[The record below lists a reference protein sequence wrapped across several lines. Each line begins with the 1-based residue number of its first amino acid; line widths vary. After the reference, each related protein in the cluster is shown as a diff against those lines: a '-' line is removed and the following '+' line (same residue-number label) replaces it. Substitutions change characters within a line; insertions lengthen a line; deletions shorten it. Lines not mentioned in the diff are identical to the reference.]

1 MRRESGIR
9 NMTEG
14 SALRHIV
21 WFTLPLLAGNFL
33 QQFYNMV
40 DSWVVGNYVSDA
52 ALAAV
57 GVGFPVIFLFTSLFS
72 GIATGGTVVI
82 AQALGAQKP
91 ERVQA
96 AIGTLYTAFVRGIL
110 PITAAA
116 VLLVRPLMVLLRVD
130 PAAWAET
137 RTYLLV
143 VCAGIIGSIGYNLN
157 AGILSGVG
165 NSSATLLFLAVSTI
179 LNILLDLTLGWGL
192 IALGGLVAYE
202 NVIMRVFGDV
212 MWRWGQNNPVFRA
225 FYLMLDELPQIVTCV
240 ALIVCGLWLVRG
252 PKGKKVHRKKAEEPE
267 DEDFREYTAAEAD
280 APEAPEETADFAMPK
295 LSALLGDP
303 VTPEDLEEPEQPENA
318 EGDDG
323 RTE

>member
-1 MRRESGIR
+1 MKKNGILTFLFAFVPGAGQMYQGYMKR
-9 NMTEG
+9 GLSLITLFFLCIMAGMLLLEPLVLT
-14 SALRHIV
+14 ALIV
-21 WFTLPLLAGNFL
+21 WMYSFFDTFNLRAQIIAENAPADDYLVHINWKDKRMQDF
-33 QQFYNMV
+33 MM
-40 DSWVVGNYVSDA
+40 DSHK
-52 ALAAV
+52 L
-57 GVGFPVIFLFTSLFS
+57 
-72 GIATGGTVVI
+72 
-82 AQALGAQKP
+82 
-91 ERVQA
+91 
-96 AIGTLYTAFVRGIL
+96 
-110 PITAAA
+110 
-116 VLLVRPLMVLLRVD
+116 
-130 PAAWAET
+130 
-137 RTYLLV
+137 
-143 VCAGIIGSIGYNLN
+143 
-157 AGILSGVG
+157 
-165 NSSATLLFLAVSTI
+165 
-179 LNILLDLTLGWGL
+179 LGWGL

-303 VTPEDLEEPEQPENA
+303 VTPEDPDEPEQPENA